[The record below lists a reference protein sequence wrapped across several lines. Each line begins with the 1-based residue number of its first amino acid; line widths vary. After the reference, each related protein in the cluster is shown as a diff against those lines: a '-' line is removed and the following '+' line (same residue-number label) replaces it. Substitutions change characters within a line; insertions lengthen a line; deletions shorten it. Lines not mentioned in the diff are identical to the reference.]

1 MNNKIIEK
9 EFEQRPLVF
18 DNRIGKRYLSVK
30 SLSTFLDV
38 SERTVR
44 KWVEKREIPYIRL
57 RGYNSIRFDINEIM
71 KWISPWGKG
80 LVYGNRSKY
89 KKFN

>member
-71 KWISPWGKG
+71 KWISP
-80 LVYGNRSKY
+80 
-89 KKFN
+89 